1 MSTSATPSPHP
12 LANFAGSLLLVGAG
26 KMGSALLEGWLA
38 LGLDPKKIVVLEPQ
52 PGKELIALAAG
63 GLRLNPSA
71 DAVGEVSAI
80 ALAVKPQ
87 TAPAAMPA
95 LAPFVGA
102 STVTLSIMAGPTL
115 RFLEQALPPRA
126 ALASEAS
133 GQRGQPKSARAAVV
147 RAMPNT
153 PAAIGRGITVAVAN
167 ARVSAAQRELVHA
180 LLSAVGVVEWV
191 ADEALM
197 DAVTA
202 VSGSGPA
209 YVFLLAEAMARA
221 GAAAGL
227 PADLA
232 ARLARV
238 TVAGAGELLHR
249 SPLDAA
255 TLRQNVTSP
264 GGTTAAA
271 LNVLMAQDGLEPLMT
286 EAIAAATR
294 RSRELAG

>member
-1 MSTSATPSPHP
+1 MS
-12 LANFAGSLLLVGAG
+12 
-26 KMGSALLEGWLA
+26 
-38 LGLDPKKIVVLEPQ
+38 
-52 PGKELIALAAG
+52 
-63 GLRLNPSA
+63 
-71 DAVGEVSAI
+71 
-80 ALAVKPQ
+80 
-87 TAPAAMPA
+87 AP
-95 LAPFVGA
+95 
-102 STVTLSIMAGPTL
+102 
-115 RFLEQALPPRA
+115 
-126 ALASEAS
+126 
-133 GQRGQPKSARAAVV
+133 
-147 RAMPNT
+147 
-153 PAAIGRGITVAVAN
+153 
-167 ARVSAAQRELVHA
+167 QRELVHV

-221 GAAAGL
+221 GTAAGL

-232 ARLARV
+232 ARLARA

-271 LNVLMAQDGLEPLMT
+271 LDVLMAQDSLEPLMT
-286 EAIAAATR
+286 KAIAAATR